1 MKGNPPPD
9 ALKSPEGDPPPDLK
23 LLLFFFFGSSHL
35 SFFAE
40 ASSASPK
47 TGTLPIA
54 LHGTGPGCLAG
65 EGGFSVDIEYRDKYL
80 FEMTPNEAGVADG
93 FVCPITCL
101 TMVDPVMLTGDGHT
115 YERYAIE
122 QWLRRGN
129 RTSPLAGSDLG
140 SNVQLV
146 PNHAVR
152 KAIAELKV
160 ELPSK
165 SDIEEA
171 CGHKAADI
179 LDKDEPGPSKTAR
192 VYNEDETYIFAS
204 LRRSLYSLDATVCVW
219 KAKQLCLSKANSCTS
234 VDSTWP
240 NTMKAQIT
248 CMKACG
254 RSRAIVSGSR
264 DNILRVWELPSS
276 VEETASPAHLREV
289 AALQCHSDWI
299 NCLDVNCAEE
309 VVVTGGR
316 DSRIRVWD
324 TLKWTCNHTLR
335 TDDYVNCLAFDRV
348 KDGFFVSGGN
358 DWKLVSGKRS
368 SFPSVLLLTLQSL
381 FVSLFYSLSGTQKQC
396 SNPMSSLDTH
406 MQSSAAQ

>member
-1 MKGNPPPD
+1 
-9 ALKSPEGDPPPDLK
+9 
-23 LLLFFFFGSSHL
+23 
-35 SFFAE
+35 
-40 ASSASPK
+40 
-47 TGTLPIA
+47 
-54 LHGTGPGCLAG
+54 
-65 EGGFSVDIEYRDKYL
+65 
-80 FEMTPNEAGVADG
+80 MTPNEAGVADG

-122 QWLRRGN
+122 EWLRRGN

-179 LDKDEPGPSKTAR
+179 LDKGEPGPSKTAR

-234 VDSTWP
+234 VDSTWS

-316 DSRIRVWD
+316 DSRIKVWD

-381 FVSLFYSLSGTQKQC
+381 FVSLFYSWSGTQKQC